1 MKDYCI
7 KNLRNIGLIGHNG
20 TGKTSLAESILYYSK
35 ITDRIGKIEEGN
47 TVLDY
52 DPEEKKRQFSISLS
66 IAPVELDNV
75 KINIIDIP
83 GYADFHGECIQ
94 GMRAVDVGMIV
105 VSGVS
110 EIKAGTERAWEYC
123 NKIKLPRTIFINKLD
138 RENASFDNVLDS
150 LNQKFG
156 ISVVPIQ
163 YPIGTEENFKGVI
176 NVISNKAKIYN
187 TKTREVEII
196 DIPKELEE
204 KVQHCKIMIME
215 AVAETDENLLEKYF
229 SEGILSD
236 EEIYKGLIKG
246 CASGE
251 IAPVMCGSALKV
263 IGIDS
268 LIEDIVECFPS
279 PEYAIPQKAVD
290 LNTNKE
296 VFINLTQDKSFSAL
310 VFKTI
315 ADPFVG
321 KISFFRV
328 ITGQAS
334 DDMVVVNTNKDK
346 TEKLSHICFMR
357 GKTQI
362 PTQSIIAGD
371 IGAISKL
378 QYTST
383 GDTLCSPEFKV
394 IYDKMN
400 FPTTVYSMAAIP
412 QAKGDE
418 EKISQALSKLK
429 EEDPVFE
436 VDRDAD
442 NAEIIVSGLGETHIN
457 IIASKIKSKFGTD
470 IILSLPKIP
479 YKETIKGFSDV
490 QGKHKKQSGGHGQY
504 GDVVIKF
511 EPRDDGGEELEFVDN
526 VVGGAVPRN
535 FIPAV
540 EKGLRECM
548 QHGVLA
554 GCPVIGLRAT
564 LHDGSYHSV
573 DSSEMAFKM
582 AASIAYKKG
591 LEQAKPILL
600 EPIMKIDIII
610 PNDYMGDVIADI
622 NKKRGRVMGMEPEED
637 KQKVTAEVPL
647 AEIRKYATEL
657 RSLTQGRGSFSKEFL
672 RYEEI
677 PEIEVNKII
686 DEIKA
691 SKSK

>member
-110 EIKAGTERAWEYC
+110 GIKAGTERAWEYC

-176 NVISNKAKIYN
+176 NVISNEAKIYN

-526 VVGGAVPRN
+526 VVGGAVPRD

-686 DEIKA
+686 DDIKA

>member
-110 EIKAGTERAWEYC
+110 GIKAGTERAWEYC

-196 DIPKELEE
+196 NIPKELEE

>member
-110 EIKAGTERAWEYC
+110 GIKAGTERAWEYC

-196 DIPKELEE
+196 NIPKELEE

-279 PEYAIPQKAVD
+279 PEYAIPQKAID